1 MNLGAP
7 KTPLVNYS
15 LNGFGHFLLK
25 FVKCSQSGGKKVLH
39 RQIMGQKRWFDNNCW
54 FFTKNSHSSA
64 QVLHR
69 FCTGKKA
76 FTTLRFNTSETLV
89 LSSFFYFVKK
99 EKEIRCA
106 DVQNYRVKV
115 DYGKRLIKKYFWGK
129 VLHICTL

>member
-1 MNLGAP
+1 MNLGTP

-15 LNGFGHFLLK
+15 PNGFGHFSSKFVNFSQSSEKKFCTGKHGLETFIWQLK
-25 FVKCSQSGGKKVLH
+25 F
-39 RQIMGQKRWFDNNCW
+39 I
-54 FFTKNSHSSA
+54 FTKSSHSSA

-76 FTTLRFNTSETLV
+76 FTTLEFNTSETLV

-115 DYGKRLIKKYFWGK
+115 DYWKRLIKKYFWGK

>member
-1 MNLGAP
+1 
-7 KTPLVNYS
+7 
-15 LNGFGHFLLK
+15 
-25 FVKCSQSGGKKVLH
+25 
-39 RQIMGQKRWFDNNCW
+39 MGQKRLFDND
-54 FFTKNSHSSA
+54 FKSFTKNSHSSA

-99 EKEIRCA
+99 EKEISCA

-115 DYGKRLIKKYFWGK
+115 DY
-129 VLHICTL
+129 